1 MGSKLLTETPNNFGS
16 FTIVIQRPDVILLF
30 TKGVRGQPVKQDIF
44 HEGMIVGGGGL
55 GRRVGQR
62 FNRVEVV
69 WNWAQCNNGKH
80 SWRAEERS
88 TREWRGKGMEV
99 TVQLQ
104 IVDAN
109 QIWDSA
115 RIHVTWPGR
124 GRWKDKRAWTRT
136 KLRSHQPACG
146 GREAHLMTGRSVER

>member
-62 FNRVEVV
+62 FKSGGGVEL
-69 WNWAQCNNGKH
+69 
-80 SWRAEERS
+80 S
-88 TREWRGKGMEV
+88 TM
-99 TVQLQ
+99 
-104 IVDAN
+104 
-109 QIWDSA
+109 
-115 RIHVTWPGR
+115 
-124 GRWKDKRAWTRT
+124 
-136 KLRSHQPACG
+136 
-146 GREAHLMTGRSVER
+146 